1 MDELKVRLKDGVDP
15 IQSVDNLCSALDIP
29 RSELD
34 EVLALSDDERY
45 IEISLPKSN
54 GSRRLVY
61 DPHPRLRRIQRR
73 IKSRL
78 LVSQILY
85 PRYLYGSLSDS
96 EYPRDYIRC
105 ASIHCGAKVLLKA
118 DIKNFFDNISRR
130 LVLEI
135 FERVFH
141 YPEEVSD
148 VLSDLCTRAGVVP
161 QGASTSSF
169 LANLCLLNEWCFVRD
184 IQYEKL
190 RYTRLVDDITISST
204 TTGKDLSRCMR
215 TLTAMI
221 ESAGFELNENK
232 TGIEHV
238 TTKAFSVH
246 GLRINKPSPCLP
258 REEVRRIRA
267 DVHNLKRKA
276 SVPNAR
282 VSFEYRKLYESISGR
297 VNKLKRLNHGRYNE
311 LRRQMNA
318 ILPLPSTK
326 DIKRCQIMLATLERD
341 YDLHRDSYLYKLRY
355 SRLIHRLG
363 ILKRIYLHEAAAIRD
378 ALQDLKPEFVNEA
391 D

>member
-1 MDELKVRLKDGVDP
+1 M
-15 IQSVDNLCSALDIP
+15 
-29 RSELD
+29 
-34 EVLALSDDERY
+34 
-45 IEISLPKSN
+45 
-54 GSRRLVY
+54 
-61 DPHPRLRRIQRR
+61 
-73 IKSRL
+73 
-78 LVSQILY
+78 
-85 PRYLYGSLSDS
+85 
-96 EYPRDYIRC
+96 
-105 ASIHCGAKVLLKA
+105 
-118 DIKNFFDNISRR
+118 
-130 LVLEI
+130 
-135 FERVFH
+135 
-141 YPEEVSD
+141 
-148 VLSDLCTRAGVVP
+148 
-161 QGASTSSF
+161 
-169 LANLCLLNEWCFVRD
+169 LNEWCFVRD